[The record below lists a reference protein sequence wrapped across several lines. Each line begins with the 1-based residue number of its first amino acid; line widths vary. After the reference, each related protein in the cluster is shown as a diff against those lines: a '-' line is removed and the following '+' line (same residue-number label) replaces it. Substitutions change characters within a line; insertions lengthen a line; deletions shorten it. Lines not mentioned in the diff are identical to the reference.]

1 MLENDIVLTRYLDAR
16 GASLGEDEVAMLD
29 RLLAMS
35 DNELWDLIAGRE
47 PSDPA
52 IAPLVAQLRAA

>member
-1 MLENDIVLTRYLDAR
+1 MPRSQHGADRR
-16 GASLGEDEVAMLD
+16 GTISRTGYAPD

-47 PSDPA
+47 PPADPA